1 MPIMEDATRE
11 IRELMLR
18 VSREIQEAEVVEAR
32 LDAGEVDEQTYVEQM
47 RALLGRIQDATRS
60 IGEELDGLQERDRRA

>member
-1 MPIMEDATRE
+1 MEDATRE

-47 RALLGRIQDATRS
+47 RALLERIQDAISR
-60 IGEELDGLQERDRRA
+60 IGAELDGLQERGRQA

>member
-1 MPIMEDATRE
+1 MEDATRE

-47 RALLGRIQDATRS
+47 RALLGRIQEATHR
-60 IGEELDGLQERDRRA
+60 IGEELDSLQERGRGA

>member
-1 MPIMEDATRE
+1 MEDATRE

>member
-1 MPIMEDATRE
+1 MEDATRE

-47 RALLGRIQDATRS
+47 RALLGRIQEATGR
-60 IGEELDGLQERDRRA
+60 IGEELDGLQKRGRRA

>member
-1 MPIMEDATRE
+1 
-11 IRELMLR
+11 MLR

-47 RALLGRIQDATRS
+47 RALLERIQDATSR
-60 IGEELDGLQERDRRA
+60 IGAELDGLQERGRQA

>member
-1 MPIMEDATRE
+1 MEDATRE

-32 LDAGEVDEQTYVEQM
+32 LDAGEVDEHTYVEQM
-47 RALLGRIQDATRS
+47 RALLERIQDATRR
-60 IGEELDGLQERDRRA
+60 IGEELDVLQERGRQA

>member
-1 MPIMEDATRE
+1 MDDATRE

-18 VSREIQEAEVVEAR
+18 ISREIQEAEVVEAR

-47 RALLGRIQDATRS
+47 RALLDRIQDATGR
-60 IGEELDGLQERDRRA
+60 IGEQLDGLQERSRRP

>member
-1 MPIMEDATRE
+1 MEDATRE

-18 VSREIQEAEVVEAR
+18 VSRELQEAEVVEAR
-32 LDAGEVDEQTYVEQM
+32 LDAGELDERAYVEQM

>member
-1 MPIMEDATRE
+1 MEDATRE

-47 RALLGRIQDATRS
+47 RALLERIQDATRH
-60 IGEELDGLQERDRRA
+60 IGEQLDGLQERGRQA

>member
-1 MPIMEDATRE
+1 MEDATRE

-18 VSREIQEAEVVEAR
+18 ISREIQEAEVVEAR

-47 RALLGRIQDATRS
+47 RALLDRIQSATRR
-60 IGEELDGLQERDRRA
+60 IGEELDGLQGRGRQA

>member
-1 MPIMEDATRE
+1 MEDATRE

-47 RALLGRIQDATRS
+47 RALLDRIQDATRR
-60 IGEELDGLQERDRRA
+60 IGEELDGLQGRGRRA

>member
-1 MPIMEDATRE
+1 MEDATRE

-47 RALLGRIQDATRS
+47 RDLLGRIQEATSR
-60 IGEELDGLQERDRRA
+60 IGKELDGLQERGRGA

>member
-1 MPIMEDATRE
+1 
-11 IRELMLR
+11 MLR

-47 RALLGRIQDATRS
+47 RALLGRIQDATHR
-60 IGEELDGLQERDRRA
+60 IGEQLDDLQERGRRA

>member
-1 MPIMEDATRE
+1 MKDATRE

-18 VSREIQEAEVVEAR
+18 ISREIQEAEVVEAR

-47 RALLGRIQDATRS
+47 RDLLGRIQEATSR
-60 IGEELDGLQERDRRA
+60 IGKELDGLQERGRGA

>member
-1 MPIMEDATRE
+1 MEDATRE

-47 RALLGRIQDATRS
+47 RDLLGRIQEATSR
-60 IGEELDGLQERDRRA
+60 IGEQLDGLQGRGRGA

>member
-1 MPIMEDATRE
+1 MEDATRE

-18 VSREIQEAEVVEAR
+18 ISREIQEAEVVEAR

-47 RALLGRIQDATRS
+47 RALLDRIQSATRR
-60 IGEELDGLQERDRRA
+60 IGEQLDDLQERGRRA

>member
-1 MPIMEDATRE
+1 MEDATRE

-18 VSREIQEAEVVEAR
+18 ISREIQEAEVVEAR

-47 RALLGRIQDATRS
+47 RALLGRIQEATDR
-60 IGEELDGLQERDRRA
+60 IGEELDGLQ